1 MNLMALL
8 KVGPGRKFNSAQIYI
23 LCSSILACSILYA
36 VEQSIGVSYII
47 KTGVKLI
54 MFSGIPF
61 FYMKYVKKG
70 GITDVS
76 KQNKLYYKGTKV
88 GFLAGFLF
96 FVVVLGAYFVLQDY
110 IDFGKIS
117 EELTTKLRIT
127 PINFVFVGLYIILGN
142 SFLEEFF
149 FRGFIF
155 MNFHSSGYGKLGY
168 LYSSVLF
175 GLYHIA
181 IFKTWFSTPITL
193 LALFGLISVGVLFNW
208 MDTKS
213 NNFMNSWI
221 SHAFA
226 DAAIILIGLRMF
238 RII

>member
-1 MNLMALL
+1 MNLIALL
-8 KVGPGRKFNSAQIYI
+8 KVGPGRKFNSSQIYI
-23 LCSSILACSILYA
+23 LVSSLLACSILYA
-36 VEQSIGVSYII
+36 VEQSIGVNYII
-47 KTGVKLI
+47 KTGIKLI

-61 FYMKYVKKG
+61 IHMKYIKKG
-70 GITDVS
+70 KITGGE
-76 KQNKLYYKGTKV
+76 KQNKLCYGDAKV
-88 GFLAGFLF
+88 GFLTGFLF
-96 FVVVLGAYFVLQDY
+96 FVVVLGAYFILQTD

-127 PINFVFVGLYIILGN
+127 PINFIFVGLYITLVN

-155 MNFHSSGYGKLGY
+155 MNLLSSGHRKLGY
-168 LYSSVLF
+168 FYSSVLF

-208 MDTKS
+208 MDMKS

-221 SHAFA
+221 SHGFA